1 MIASYIPDPRQA
13 LTTEQVAAVTAEEPS
28 VLVSAPPGAGK
39 TRVIAHRIA
48 WLLGERGVR
57 PEEVLALV
65 FTRNACA
72 EICSRV
78 CALAGPDGPR
88 VRIATFHEYAAAL
101 TVWPFGFQVATEQ
114 EADAGLRSLY
124 EGPTRRP
131 AREIPKLWELRR
143 RITEYEARGP
153 NGDPAVRLVLDR
165 LLAVKLVP
173 TWDLV
178 PQLRI
183 LQGRGGQPRFAHVL
197 VDECQDTTPNEQSA
211 ALESVAAGGSLY
223 AVGDPRQAI
232 MGWRGAAAE
241 WAFGSVTHRLT
252 RTFRFGSDIALA
264 ANAVAVGDPIRGD
277 GLITDTVERLP
288 AARCSEVLPELL
300 TEHPDTVLL
309 CRTHRDAEAA
319 ARLLPDRLRHVER
332 DPLDPL
338 SSAADSIAAVR
349 AEGKVPVCTVHSYK
363 GLEADQVV
371 LFAPS
376 TSDYW
381 SRRIK
386 EDQEERRVEFVA
398 TTRAR
403 RRLVIVEGD
412 R

>member
-1 MIASYIPDPRQA
+1 MIALLDT
-13 LTTEQVAAVTAEEPS
+13 LTDEQHAAVETDLPLA
-28 VLVSAPPGAGK
+28 LVSAGPGAGK
-39 TRVIAHRIA
+39 TRVIAHRVA
-48 WLLGERGVR
+48 WLLDKGVR

-72 EICSRV
+72 EIRSRV

-101 TVWPFGFQVATEQ
+101 TVWPFGLQVATEQ

-211 ALESVAAGGSLY
+211 ALESVAADGSLY

-252 RTFRFGSDIALA
+252 RTFRFGRHVADV
-264 ANAVAVGDPIRGD
+264 ANACEVGEAIAGDP
-277 GLITDTVERLP
+277 GLESEVAFPERITGASLGAWLDKAADTV
-288 AARCSEVLPELL
+288 V
-300 TEHPDTVLL
+300 L
-309 CRTHRDAEAA
+309 CRTHRDAETVAH
-319 ARLLPDRLRHVER
+319 LLPERLRHVER

-349 AEGKVPVCTVHSYK
+349 AEGKVPVCTIHSYK

-403 RRLVIVEGD
+403 KRLVVVEGD